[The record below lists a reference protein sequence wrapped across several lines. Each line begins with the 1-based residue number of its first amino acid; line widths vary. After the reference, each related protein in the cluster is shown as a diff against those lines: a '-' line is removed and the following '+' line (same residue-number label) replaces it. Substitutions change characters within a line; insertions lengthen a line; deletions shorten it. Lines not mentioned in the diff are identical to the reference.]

1 MSEFEKR
8 IILGKLTE
16 AFNLIGLKEQEA
28 LQLAHDM
35 LNVYLQQRHEEP
47 TDFKDWK
54 FQWQQRIPRDLYKIE
69 TFCPATQQTTTIIL
83 ENPQQLHGK
92 IVSGKPIQCLSFPNC
107 LQHHSP
113 KCYLLSSWLEA
124 RGEKY
129 E

>member
-8 IILGKLTE
+8 VILGKLSE

-28 LQLAHDM
+28 LQIAHDM
-35 LNVYLQQRHEEP
+35 LNVYLQHKNTPPP
-47 TDFKDWK
+47 TY
-54 FQWQQRIPRDLYKIE
+54 RYRIE
-69 TFCPATQQTTTIIL
+69 TFCPATQQTTTLIL
-83 ENPQQLHGK
+83 ENTQKLNGK

-107 LQHHSP
+107 LQHHSS